1 MGLKRKSALIIID
14 QQQGIDAAKLGP
26 RNNPEAQSI
35 MLKLLAQW
43 RQDKQPVFHIRHRS
57 CEVDSVFW
65 PLQSGFEFKPEFVP
79 APGENSIEKLVPCS
93 FTGSDLLQQ
102 LQQLSIASVVIVGA
116 STNNSVESTARTAG
130 NLGLSVIVV
139 EDGCFAFDKADYFAR
154 HRSASEVHAMS
165 LANLDGEYAQVLNSK
180 KILKR

>member
-65 PLQSGFEFKPEFVP
+65 PLQPGFEFKPEFVP

-180 KILKR
+180 KILNR

>member
-79 APGENSIEKLVPCS
+79 ALGENSIEKLVPCS

-180 KILKR
+180 KILNR